1 MPEIDY
7 QRDSDGFL
15 PIEAYGAI
23 GSGRTVALVGSDGSI
38 DWCPFPRI
46 DSPSTFGRILNVH
59 KGGYWQIKPR
69 DQYTTSRHYL
79 EDTNILVTRFETAT
93 GSAEIVDFMPTL
105 GFGADLGVNDRIH
118 DGMIVRIVRG
128 VRGKVEMRQE
138 LFAAFN
144 YGRDGNEYEI
154 VDGRGA
160 LVCGPSEYLSILCQA
175 PLERFEGGLATNFN
189 VAENEEQHFVCT
201 HHNKPAPIWLG
212 MVPGMVQRL
221 FNNELLG
228 WRSWIG
234 RCTYDGPYADAVR
247 RGALTLKM
255 LDYLPTG
262 AVAAA
267 ATTSLP
273 EHIGGVRNWDYRYA
287 WIRDTT
293 YVLYTLISI
302 GYREEAESFFQW
314 VIDATDIDPSRLK
327 IMYRVDGGHEL
338 EELELDH
345 LSGYKHSAPVRIGN
359 KAANQ
364 RQLDVYGEVLDAA
377 HTYRMFGGFI
387 SRALWTYLVNVANE
401 VLIHWKEP
409 DAGIW
414 EVRSEPRRM
423 TYSNVMC
430 WVALDRAIKLAELD
444 DREAPVDEWRAVKEQ
459 IREDVMTLGVSPERG
474 AFVEAFGGQAL
485 DASALSFPLRH
496 FIEANH
502 PIMKATI
509 EAIDR
514 ELAVDGLVARYK
526 VEADNDDNLD
536 GLPGDE
542 GHFVITSCWMID
554 CLTALHEFDRAKE
567 AIEQMLARANDL
579 GLFAEQIDSK
589 TGQHLGNFP
598 QAFSH
603 LAITN
608 AIVNYARVTGQ
619 IAAHESAAGEHPS
632 GGLEPAY
639 GGVD

>member
-1 MPEIDY
+1 
-7 QRDSDGFL
+7 
-15 PIEAYGAI
+15 
-23 GSGRTVALVGSDGSI
+23 
-38 DWCPFPRI
+38 
-46 DSPSTFGRILNVH
+46 
-59 KGGYWQIKPR
+59 
-69 DQYTTSRHYL
+69 
-79 EDTNILVTRFETAT
+79 
-93 GSAEIVDFMPTL
+93 
-105 GFGADLGVNDRIH
+105 
-118 DGMIVRIVRG
+118 
-128 VRGKVEMRQE
+128 
-138 LFAAFN
+138 
-144 YGRDGNEYEI
+144 
-154 VDGRGA
+154 
-160 LVCGPSEYLSILCQA
+160 
-175 PLERFEGGLATNFN
+175 
-189 VAENEEQHFVCT
+189 
-201 HHNKPAPIWLG
+201 
-212 MVPGMVQRL
+212 
-221 FNNELLG
+221 
-228 WRSWIG
+228 
-234 RCTYDGPYADAVR
+234 
-247 RGALTLKM
+247 M

-327 IMYRVDGGHEL
+327 IMYRVDGGHDL
-338 EELELDH
+338 EEIELDH

-359 KAANQ
+359 KAAEQ

-387 SRALWTYLVNVANE
+387 SRALWSYLVNVANE
-401 VLIHWKEP
+401 VLVHWREP

-496 FIEANH
+496 FIEADH
-502 PIMKATI
+502 PIMRATI
-509 EAIDR
+509 EAIED
-514 ELAVDGLVARYK
+514 ELADDGLVARYK
-526 VEADNDDNLD
+526 VEADGENLD
-536 GLPGDE
+536 GLE
-542 GHFVITSCWMID
+542 GEEGRFVITSCWHID
-554 CLTALHEFDRAKE
+554 CLIALHEFDRAKE

-579 GLFAEQIDSK
+579 GLFAEQIDAES
-589 TGQHLGNFP
+589 GQHLGNFP

-603 LAITN
+603 LAIIN
-608 AIVNYARVTGQ
+608 SIINYARFTGQ
-619 IAAHESAAGEHPS
+619 IDEPASAETGEPPS
-632 GGLEPAY
+632 GGLTLAY
-639 GGVD
+639 GEVD